1 MTTEE
6 SEYPLP
12 LGKLCSSGRGLCSVA
27 KTTFIFWLCWCLA
40 EGEVMCRDVRLR
52 AGGHLSLPYVLCSQV
67 QMLPAHTL
75 DNILSPDTHS
85 TGLPRA
91 HPPSP
96 PSDQWKTF
104 TSSQGLFSAARLQGP
119 RLAQDLALGVGLLGW
134 LTRIRRD
141 CTLLP
146 RQVPLPSGVYL
157 RLRRTAV
164 TFFLF
169 QK

>member
-119 RLAQDLALGVGLLGW
+119 LSGTRSGPRGGSAGMVDQNQKGLHTASQTG
-134 LTRIRRD
+134 
-141 CTLLP
+141 
-146 RQVPLPSGVYL
+146 SSA
-157 RLRRTAV
+157 LRRIP
-164 TFFLF
+164 
-169 QK
+169 